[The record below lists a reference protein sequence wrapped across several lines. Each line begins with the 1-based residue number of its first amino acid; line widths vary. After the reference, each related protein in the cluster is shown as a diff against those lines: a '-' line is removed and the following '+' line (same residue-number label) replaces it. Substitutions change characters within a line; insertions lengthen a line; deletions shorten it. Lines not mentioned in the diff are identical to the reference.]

1 MPDKELTRAGFG
13 PRAAAYIIDRV
24 LLLIAL
30 AIVRAPF
37 AVAALFGAGRLTAQ
51 NFIFDHSVL
60 DVVCWLLASAY
71 FVLLTWFG
79 GATLGKMVMRLRV
92 CREDGEDMRFIDVLY
107 RETVGRFLSG
117 ILCLGYL
124 MVLADKRKR
133 GFHDWLCGT
142 CVVYDG
148 VRFRSAQKRVEPAD
162 CGWSEPGREAPAAGA
177 IPAAAG
183 YAVPAYSLPGGAVV
197 PAGAESVEVSAPEE
211 PDEPEEPEE
220 PTESEEP
227 MEPTEPEEE

>member
-30 AIVRAPF
+30 AVVRAPF
-37 AVAALFGAGRLTAQ
+37 AIAAFFGAGWLASG
-51 NFIFDHSVL
+51 NFLFSHSIL

-71 FVLLTWFG
+71 FVLMTWFG

-92 CREDGEDMRFIDVLY
+92 TREDGEPLRFIDVLY

-117 ILCLGYL
+117 ILCIGYL
-124 MVLADKRKR
+124 MVLGDKQKR

-148 VRFRSAQKRVEPAD
+148 VTFRDRPKKEAPPADYGWSQPAQAPEEEPASSAV
-162 CGWSEPGREAPAAGA
+162 SEPIFETGTPNAPAA
-177 IPAAAG
+177 PAETSWTVSEYGWALPNTA
-183 YAVPAYSLPGGAVV
+183 PA
-197 PAGAESVEVSAPEE
+197 E
-211 PDEPEEPEE
+211 
-220 PTESEEP
+220 ESENH
-227 MEPTEPEEE
+227 TEEA

>member
-13 PRAAAYIIDRV
+13 PRAAAYLIDRA
-24 LLLIAL
+24 LLLVAL
-30 AIVRAPF
+30 GLVRLPF
-37 AVAALFGAGRLTAQ
+37 GIAALLGADGLTAR
-51 NFIFDHSVL
+51 NFLFDHSVL

-92 CREDGEDMRFIDVLY
+92 CRADGGDMRFIDVLY

-124 MVLADKRKR
+124 MVLPDRENRA
-133 GFHDWLCGT
+133 FHDWLCGT

-148 VRFRSAQKRVEPAD
+148 VKLRPREKKQAEP
-162 CGWSEPGREAPAAGA
+162 RELDW
-177 IPAAAG
+177 
-183 YAVPAYSLPGGAVV
+183 SLPG
-197 PAGAESVEVSAPEE
+197 ESAPEPQSGE
-211 PDEPEEPEE
+211 RAEAPLDLGWSLPADPAEAPG
-220 PTESEEP
+220 TESEEDA
-227 MEPTEPEEE
+227 

>member
-37 AVAALFGAGRLTAQ
+37 AAASLFGAGRLSTGY
-51 NFIFDHSVL
+51 FLFDHSVL

-71 FVLLTWFG
+71 FVLMTWFG
-79 GATLGKMVMRLRV
+79 GATLGKLVMRLRV
-92 CREDGEDMRFIDVLY
+92 VREDGEPMRFIDVLY

-117 ILCLGYL
+117 ILCIGYL
-124 MVLADKRKR
+124 MVLGDRRKR

-148 VRFRSAQKRVEPAD
+148 VSVRSTRKTSDEPLD
-162 CGWSEPGREAPAAGA
+162 YGWTQPSEAPAAGPA
-177 IPAAAG
+177 PSAESEPVFGWSQPSEGPAAG
-183 YAVPAYSLPGGAVV
+183 PAPS
-197 PAGAESVEVSAPEE
+197 AESEPVFGWSVPSEAP
-211 PDEPEEPEE
+211 
-220 PTESEEP
+220 TAESDAEIGDDA
-227 MEPTEPEEE
+227 